1 MRKRVG
7 TMAVKY
13 GAYLVLPLKYEKDG
27 ILTGALE
34 ADCIAQPV
42 TTMDLSENVKNM
54 LRGQGEQSVGQTYR
68 LPRERLL
75 EQLCGGAPFSRCRVT
90 DEGMDYSFDLLD
102 SYVYVFHTRIAFL
115 CLGVAFSDMQTLYAI
130 CNPGYADNDSAFVWL
145 DGTGAAHEFSL
156 GPWLESLCARWGL
169 GKFHDGPGSMLLEAY
184 TFILALTDRR
194 FTTLEQLRQVT
205 FNLHQMQDIGTPVE
219 DDSEEDI
226 RYVYAVKNPTLQAY
240 RWGCCVASQTISYV
254 VTDPALDFQP
264 EMDTQAADGLPLV
277 MLALYEK
284 YTCLRFTQ
292 LIAQPE
298 TRKLKPMQEL
308 KRLMLRFQAFGTV
321 APANLSRWNNVKQ
334 IYAYLL
340 EVCDTANAVEDIGTK
355 VEILAQQQQELQNK
369 RTERVVNL
377 ITVFGIVG
385 IIGSVQGIVS
395 ALTDA
400 SQLMWG
406 ITGLT
411 AAVLAVCFGLALRK

>member
-1 MRKRVG
+1 
-7 TMAVKY
+7 MAVKY
-13 GAYLVLPLKYEKDG
+13 GAYLVLPLKYDKDG
-27 ILTGALE
+27 LLE
-34 ADCIAQPV
+34 GGLREDCLQQPI
-42 TTMDLSENVKNM
+42 TTMDLGENVKNM
-54 LRGQGEQSVGQTYR
+54 LRGEGEQSVGQTYR

-75 EQLCGGAPFSRCRVT
+75 QRLCGEKAFSRCKVT
-90 DEGMDYSFDLLD
+90 NDGMDYSFDLLD

-115 CLGVAFSDMQTLYAI
+115 CLGITFSNMQALYAI
-130 CNPGYADNDSAFVWL
+130 CNPGHADNDSSFAWL
-145 DGTGAAHEFSL
+145 DTTGESREFAL
-156 GPWLESLCARWGL
+156 GPWLESLCARWGMR
-169 GKFHDGPGSMLLEAY
+169 KFHDGPGSLLLEAY
-184 TFILALTDRR
+184 TYILALTDKR
-194 FTTLEQLRQVT
+194 FLTLEQLRQVT
-205 FNLHQMQDIGTPVE
+205 FNLHQMQDIATPVE

-226 RYVYAVKNPTLQAY
+226 RYVYAVKNPDLGAY

-254 VTDPALDFQP
+254 VTDPALDFQS

-298 TRKLKPMQEL
+298 VRQLKPMLEL
-308 KRLMLRFQAFGTV
+308 KQLMLRFQAFGTV

-355 VEILAQQQQELQNK
+355 VEILTQQQQELQNK
-369 RTERVVNL
+369 RSERVVNL
-377 ITVFGIVG
+377 ITAFGIIG

-400 SQLMWG
+400 TDLMWA

-411 AAVLAVCFGLALRK
+411 TAVLAVSFSLAMKK

>member
-1 MRKRVG
+1 
-7 TMAVKY
+7 MAVKY

-27 ILTGALE
+27 LTAALKT
-34 ADCIAQPV
+34 DCIPQPV

-54 LRGQGEQSVGQTYR
+54 LRGQGDQSVGQTYR

-75 EQLCGGAPFSRCRVT
+75 EMLCPGQAFSRCRVT
-90 DEGMDYSFDLLD
+90 DGGTDYAFDLQD

-115 CLGVAFSDMQTLYAI
+115 CLGVTFSDMQTLYTI
-130 CNPGYADNDSAFVWL
+130 CNPGYADNDSDYVWV
-145 DGTGAAHEFSL
+145 DTQEQAHPFSL
-156 GPWLESLCARWGL
+156 GTWLEEVCARWGMH
-169 GKFHDGPGSMLLEAY
+169 KFHDGPGSILLEAY
-184 TFILALTDRR
+184 TYILAVTDNR
-194 FTTLEQLRQVT
+194 FTTLEQLQQVT
-205 FNLHQMQDIGTPVE
+205 FNLHQMQDIQLPVE
-219 DDSEEDI
+219 DDSEADI
-226 RYVYAVKNPTLQAY
+226 RYVYAVKNPALKAY

-254 VTDPALDFQP
+254 VTDPALELLP
-264 EMDTQAADGLPLV
+264 ELQTQAADGMPLV

-298 TRKLKPMQEL
+298 TRQMKPMQEL
-308 KRLMLRFQAFGTV
+308 KALMLRFQAFGTV

-355 VEILAQQQQELQNK
+355 VEILAQQQQEIQSK

-377 ITVFGIVG
+377 ITVFGIIG

-400 SQLMWG
+400 SMLMWS

-411 AAVLAVCFGLALRK
+411 AALLAVCFGLALRK